1 MPVWKYAKNKEVTR
15 EEIGEVLKSLTCF
28 NCGKEAHTDECP
40 IAKLRAELKS
50 LKTDKPV

>member
-1 MPVWKYAKNKEVTR
+1 MAIWKYSNKEVTN
-15 EEIGEVLKSLTCF
+15 EDVEKVLHSLVCF

-50 LKTDKPV
+50 LKTDKSA